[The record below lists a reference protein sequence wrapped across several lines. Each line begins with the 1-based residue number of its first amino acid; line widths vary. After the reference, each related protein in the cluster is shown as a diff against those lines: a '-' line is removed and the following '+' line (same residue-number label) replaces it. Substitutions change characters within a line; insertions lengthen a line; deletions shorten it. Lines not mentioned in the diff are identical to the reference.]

1 MNKLFVLKNKKPVI
15 NDNLLLIPEFKELH
29 DHLLTKDPSG
39 EILGVALCQLYYLYD
54 PESVYIYVEEDTRE
68 ATIQKDFKHND
79 FNPNFDMAFLKAKA
93 KAKELYVTPT
103 QRLLLAL
110 KSSMDKISHYLMEEE
125 ITSGKDGNLSEII
138 RLHKESQFILKNFKS
153 TEADFYKET
162 SKNRGNTI
170 SAIDEDDTD
179 DAF

>member
-1 MNKLFVLKNKKPVI
+1 
-15 NDNLLLIPEFKELH
+15 
-29 DHLLTKDPSG
+29 
-39 EILGVALCQLYYLYD
+39 
-54 PESVYIYVEEDTRE
+54 
-68 ATIQKDFKHND
+68 
-79 FNPNFDMAFLKAKA
+79 
-93 KAKELYVTPT
+93 
-103 QRLLLAL
+103 
-110 KSSMDKISHYLMEEE
+110 MEEE